1 SYKTMDSNTPEIQFS
16 VERLKRYLQTHP
28 HEATQ
33 NALNYLED
41 FLVLSSEFKQLE
53 AELIATQNHLIE
65 LQTKINTRA
74 SISLPSFLNT

>member
-1 SYKTMDSNTPEIQFS
+1 MDSNNLEIQFS
-16 VERLKRYLQTHP
+16 VERLKRYLQDNP

-65 LQTKINTRA
+65 LQIQRIARA
-74 SISLPSFLNT
+74 SISLPRFLCR

>member
-1 SYKTMDSNTPEIQFS
+1 MDSNNLEIQFS

-33 NALNYLED
+33 KALNYLED

-53 AELIATQNHLIE
+53 ADLIA
-65 LQTKINTRA
+65 LQTKINARA
-74 SISLPSFLNT
+74 SASVSLPSFLNR